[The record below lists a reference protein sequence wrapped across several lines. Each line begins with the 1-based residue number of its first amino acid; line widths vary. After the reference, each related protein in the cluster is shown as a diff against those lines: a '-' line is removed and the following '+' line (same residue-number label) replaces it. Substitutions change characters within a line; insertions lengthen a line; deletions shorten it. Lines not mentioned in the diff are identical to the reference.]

1 MAYPGG
7 KAGLAASAFL
17 FAAAPMDSA
26 GAEEA
31 EIERSPL
38 SRVIFG
44 SLEAGPTKT
53 FLSIGMKRALGGGIA
68 ESGFRLFLKAGGSQ
82 EQTRRHKPHGTTYKS
97 ESQALLG
104 YEWRIGDSF
113 LALYAGSDIE
123 TEQRIETLGPSMLT
137 TRYGARIQADL
148 WAIPTGG
155 MMLQANAYASSIDER
170 LWGRLATGW
179 QTPVGIYA
187 GPEIEVYRERD
198 YRKLRLGLHLTGLRW
213 LGLEWRLSGG
223 WQSTSDRPS
232 EAYGTLALHWLR

>member
-26 GAEEA
+26 VAEEA
-31 EIERSPL
+31 EFERSPL

-148 WAIPTGG
+148 WAIPTDG

>member
-26 GAEEA
+26 VTEEA

-148 WAIPTGG
+148 WAIPTDG